1 MKYFV
6 KIILSLIV
14 SLYACKT
21 SKINFETNNNKSQ
34 ININSKRYPITIFEG
49 NVKEL
54 FSQETIPFAEVEL
67 RGSDGINRGALT
79 DSAGNFLIKDLPLG
93 DCKMHITGNGYQ
105 EILFDFNIK
114 EHAYYKCEIK
124 LKQFETEKPV
134 IYLYPTQNQSIEVRL
149 NYKGDLTHTYPKY
162 PKDGWQVIA
171 EPNGTLWDKNG
182 IEYYALFWEG
192 TPYQSI
198 VPNDG
203 FVVTGKETAAFL
215 EEKLAYLGLNRREA
229 NEFIMYWLPRMDDN
243 TFNFIHFASKQY
255 EEQAELIITPTPQS
269 TIRIMMLTQP
279 LNSKIDF
286 PLQDLSLLK
295 KIRRGFTVVEWGG
308 SVINVINENN

>member
-1 MKYFV
+1 M
-6 KIILSLIV
+6 SLIV

-134 IYLYPTQNQSIEVRL
+134 I
-149 NYKGDLTHTYPKY
+149 
-162 PKDGWQVIA
+162 
-171 EPNGTLWDKNG
+171 
-182 IEYYALFWEG
+182 
-192 TPYQSI
+192 
-198 VPNDG
+198 
-203 FVVTGKETAAFL
+203 
-215 EEKLAYLGLNRREA
+215 
-229 NEFIMYWLPRMDDN
+229 
-243 TFNFIHFASKQY
+243 
-255 EEQAELIITPTPQS
+255 
-269 TIRIMMLTQP
+269 
-279 LNSKIDF
+279 
-286 PLQDLSLLK
+286 
-295 KIRRGFTVVEWGG
+295 
-308 SVINVINENN
+308 